1 MRWQIGQRCFGYSE
15 NAVGFVT
22 ELFGDFF
29 CSRLVSLKQPF
40 PHKIDTASQ
49 RRNPPHARDSE
60 THASNLR
67 IAMEA
72 FVPPNPNEFERTVR
86 SAAGRALFAMTF
98 KSMFS
103 SGARKLMLP
112 GRN

>member
-1 MRWQIGQRCFGYSE
+1 MRWQISQREIWYSE
-15 NAVGFVT
+15 SAVGLFT

-29 CSRLVSLKQPF
+29 RSRLFSLKQPF

-49 RRNPPHARDSE
+49 RCNPPHARDSE

-72 FVPPNPNEFERTVR
+72 FVPPNPKEFERTVR
-86 SAAGRALFAMTF
+86 RAAGRALFAMTF

-103 SGARKLMLP
+103 SEARKLMLP